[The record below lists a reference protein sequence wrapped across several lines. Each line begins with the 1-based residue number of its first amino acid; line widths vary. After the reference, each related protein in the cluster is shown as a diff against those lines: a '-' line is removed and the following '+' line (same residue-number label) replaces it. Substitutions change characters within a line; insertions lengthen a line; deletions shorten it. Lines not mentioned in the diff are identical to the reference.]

1 MNIIYM
7 GTPDFAVP
15 PLNAII
21 SSGENVQA
29 VFTQPDKPKGRGFK
43 LLPTPVKEC
52 ALSHNIPVYQPL
64 SLRKGEEGA
73 AAEALIREMAPD
85 LIIVAAYGQIL
96 PQSILDIPKFGC
108 VNIHAS
114 LLPKYRGAAPI
125 QRVILDGETETG
137 VTAMRMADG
146 IDTGDMMMKLSVQIG
161 ENETASELHD
171 RLSELGADLIIKTI
185 DALKNGTA
193 VYEKQDD
200 SKSCHAAKIDKSM
213 SFTDFSL
220 PAEQVH
226 NHIRGLSASPCAVA
240 YICGKRLKIFHSE
253 LVMNVNG
260 TPGEIVNADSFIV
273 ACGDGNGVKLTEVQ
287 GEGGKRLKTADF
299 LRGFKIEKG
308 MIIKSSSDD

>member
-85 LIIVAAYGQIL
+85 LIVVAAYGQIL

-114 LLPKYRGAAPI
+114 LLPKYRGAAPV

-185 DALKNGTA
+185 EALKNGTA

-200 SKSCHAAKIDKSM
+200 SKSCHAPKIDKSM

-220 PAEQVH
+220 PAKQIH

-240 YICGKRLKIFHSE
+240 YLCGKRLKIFHSE
-253 LVMNVNG
+253 LVMDVNG

>member
-52 ALSHNIPVYQPL
+52 ALSHNIPVHQPL
-64 SLRKGEEGA
+64 SLRKGEEA
-73 AAEALIREMAPD
+73 ESYEALIKELNPD
-85 LIIVAAYGQIL
+85 LIVVAAYGQIL
-96 PQSILDIPKFGC
+96 PKSILDIPKYGC

-137 VTAMRMADG
+137 VTAMRMAEG
-146 IDTGDMMMKLSVQIG
+146 LDTGDMIMKLSVKIG

-171 RLSELGADLIIKTI
+171 KLSELGAKLIIKTI
-185 DALKNGTA
+185 ESLKNGTA
-193 VYEKQDD
+193 IYEKQDD
-200 SKSCHAAKIDKSM
+200 NLACYAAKIDKSM
-213 SFTDFSL
+213 CFTDFSM
-220 PAEQVH
+220 PEKQVH
-226 NHIRGLSASPCAVA
+226 NHIRGLSSSPCAVA
-240 YICGKRLKIFHSE
+240 YLDGKRLKIYRSE
-253 LVMNVNG
+253 LVNNVHG
-260 TPGEIVNADSFIV
+260 LPGEVVNAHNFTV
-273 ACGDGNGVKLTEVQ
+273 ACGDGNGVMLTEVQ

-299 LRGFKIEKG
+299 LRGNKIEEG
-308 MIIKSSSDD
+308 TILISSID

>member
-64 SLRKGEEGA
+64 SLRKGDEA
-73 AAEALIREMAPD
+73 ASYEALIKELNPD
-85 LIIVAAYGQIL
+85 LIVVAAYGQIL

-146 IDTGDMMMKLSVQIG
+146 IDTGDMMMKLSVKIG

-185 DALKNGTA
+185 EALKNGTA

-220 PAEQVH
+220 SAEQVH
-226 NHIRGLSASPCAVA
+226 NHIRGLSSSPCAAA
-240 YICGKRLKIFHSE
+240 YLDGKRLKMYRSE
-253 LVMNVNG
+253 LVKNVTG
-260 TPGEIVNADSFIV
+260 TPGEIVNADNFTV
-273 ACGDGNGVKLTEVQ
+273 ACGDGNGVMLTEVQ

-299 LRGFKIEKG
+299 LRGCKIEKG
-308 MIIKSSSDD
+308 TILKSALDN